1 MMMKMLFF
9 FENFMWRFCNCAVQT
24 VGGRWVSISLQHWTM
39 PSSWAIQLSSWPIWA
54 GQLAPSASLEVAS
67 SRSTTTACWAVF
79 MRLVESATFDTAT
92 LLVTSMVTKKTIQ
105 PKCFFS
111 SSFKANLAHSPIP
124 IESCLILVSQSF
136 MGVVLQ
142 TCNKAIETV
151 AWFCVSNIL
160 KERKELQIIFPHAIV
175 HCWWKHYCNKTKVS
189 TRIGSSFF
197 QPCLWRRKGGLEIK
211 SSSFI
216 SDEAG
221 CLPVSLWAVL
231 FSRSRHVQSN
241 MVCAV
246 LQLEHCKYW
255 NHHSGWSSP

>member
-1 MMMKMLFF
+1 
-9 FENFMWRFCNCAVQT
+9 
-24 VGGRWVSISLQHWTM
+24 
-39 PSSWAIQLSSWPIWA
+39 
-54 GQLAPSASLEVAS
+54 
-67 SRSTTTACWAVF
+67 

-175 HCWWKHYCNKTKVS
+175 HC
-189 TRIGSSFF
+189 
-197 QPCLWRRKGGLEIK
+197 
-211 SSSFI
+211 
-216 SDEAG
+216 
-221 CLPVSLWAVL
+221 
-231 FSRSRHVQSN
+231 
-241 MVCAV
+241 
-246 LQLEHCKYW
+246 
-255 NHHSGWSSP
+255 